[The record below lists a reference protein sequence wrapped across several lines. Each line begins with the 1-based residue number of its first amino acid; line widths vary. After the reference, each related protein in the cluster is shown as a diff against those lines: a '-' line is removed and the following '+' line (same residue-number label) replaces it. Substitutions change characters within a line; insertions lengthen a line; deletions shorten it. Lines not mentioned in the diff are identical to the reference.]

1 MDRLFHNKKR
11 SSAMARTGRPRSFDR
26 DSALES
32 AMRLF
37 WQHGYEGTSLDRL
50 RRGMGGISSAS
61 FYAAFGSKVALYR
74 EALDRYLASHGRV
87 IAPLYDDNL
96 PPRERIFGTLLRSAQ
111 MQSDPSHPT
120 GCLVTLSAL
129 LDGEEDEAVRA
140 LTAKE
145 RASNRT
151 QIRWCVE
158 QAVAAGELSDRT
170 NIDGL
175 ASLLD
180 GILLGLSI
188 QARDG
193 VSSQVLAAAIGTA
206 DALWNANRAG

>member
-1 MDRLFHNKKR
+1 
-11 SSAMARTGRPRSFDR
+11 MARTGRPRGFDR
-26 DSALES
+26 DAAIED

-61 FYAAFGSKVALYR
+61 FYAAFGSKAALYR
-74 EALDRYLASHGRV
+74 EALARYLASHGSV
-87 IAPLYDDNL
+87 VAPLHDESL
-96 PPRERIFGTLLRSAQ
+96 PPRERIFETLRRSAL
-111 MQSDPSHPT
+111 MQSDPTHPT
-120 GCLVTLSAL
+120 GCLITLSAL
-129 LDGEEDEAVRA
+129 LDGDEDDAMRA

-145 RASNRT
+145 RASNRV
-151 QIRWCVE
+151 QFRRCVE
-158 QAVAAGELSDRT
+158 QAVTAGDLSDRT
-170 NIDGL
+170 NVEGL

-193 VSSQVLAAAIGTA
+193 VSSKALTAAIETA
-206 DALWNANRAG
+206 DVLWNANCTR

>member
-1 MDRLFHNKKR
+1 
-11 SSAMARTGRPRSFDR
+11 MARTGRPRGFDR
-26 DSALES
+26 DAAIEG

-61 FYAAFGSKVALYR
+61 FYAAFGSKAALYR

-87 IAPLYDDNL
+87 VAPLHDERL
-96 PPRERIFGTLLRSAQ
+96 PPRERVFETLQRSAR
-111 MQSDPSHPT
+111 MQSDPTHPT

-129 LDGEEDEAVRA
+129 LDGDEDDAVRA
-140 LTAKE
+140 LAAKE
-145 RASNRT
+145 RTSNRV
-151 QIRWCVE
+151 QMRRCVE

-170 NIDGL
+170 NIEGL

-193 VSSQVLAAAIGTA
+193 VSSQILTAAIETA
-206 DALWNANRAG
+206 DALWDANRAG

>member
-1 MDRLFHNKKR
+1 
-11 SSAMARTGRPRSFDR
+11 MARTGRPRGFDR
-26 DSALES
+26 DAAIDG

-61 FYAAFGSKVALYR
+61 FYAAFGSKAALYR
-74 EALDRYLASHGRV
+74 EALDRYLSSHGRV
-87 IAPLYDDNL
+87 VAPLHDESL
-96 PPRERIFGTLLRSAQ
+96 QPRERIFETLQRSAR
-111 MQSDPSHPT
+111 MQADPTHPT

-129 LDGEEDEAVRA
+129 LDGDEDDVVRA
-140 LTAKE
+140 LTARE
-145 RASNRT
+145 RASNRNR
-151 QIRWCVE
+151 IRQCVE
-158 QAVAAGELSDRT
+158 QAVTAGELSGRT
-170 NIDGL
+170 NVEGL

-193 VSSQVLAAAIGTA
+193 VSSQILTTAIETA
-206 DALWNANRAG
+206 DALWDANRAG

>member
-1 MDRLFHNKKR
+1 
-11 SSAMARTGRPRSFDR
+11 MARTGRPRGFDR
-26 DSALES
+26 DAAIEG

-37 WQHGYEGTSLDRL
+37 WHHGYDGTSLDRL

-61 FYAAFGSKVALYR
+61 FYAAFGSKAALYR

-87 IAPLYDDNL
+87 VAPLHDESL
-96 PPRERIFGTLLRSAQ
+96 PPRERIFETLKRSAR
-111 MQSDPSHPT
+111 MQADTTHPT

-129 LDGEEDEAVRA
+129 LGGDEDDAVRA

-145 RASNRT
+145 RASNRNR
-151 QIRWCVE
+151 IRRCVE
-158 QAVAAGELSDRT
+158 QAVTAGELSGLT
-170 NIDGL
+170 NVEGL

-193 VSSQVLAAAIGTA
+193 VPSQVLTAAIETA
-206 DALWNANRAG
+206 DALWNANRAR

>member
-1 MDRLFHNKKR
+1 
-11 SSAMARTGRPRSFDR
+11 MARTGRPRSFDR
-26 DSALES
+26 DAAIEG

-61 FYAAFGSKVALYR
+61 FYAAFGSKYALYQ

-87 IAPLYDDNL
+87 VAPLHDERL
-96 PPRERIFGTLLRSAQ
+96 PPRERIFETLRRSAR
-111 MQSDPSHPT
+111 MQADSTHPT

-129 LDGEEDEAVRA
+129 LDGDEDCTVKA

-145 RASNRT
+145 RTSNRV
-151 QIRWCVE
+151 QIMRCVG
-158 QAVAAGELSDRT
+158 QAISAGELSDRT
-170 NIDGL
+170 NVEGL

-193 VSSQVLAAAIGTA
+193 VSSQVLTAAIGAA
-206 DALWNANRAG
+206 DALWDANLAR